1 MRLWALVE
9 CVNGKNVN
17 GKTHI
22 NGVKN
27 GNGSAAYTHI
37 NGTHLSEQASG
48 QALG

>member
-1 MRLWALVE
+1 
-9 CVNGKNVN
+9 VNEKNMN

-27 GNGSAAYTHI
+27 GNGGAAFAHR
-37 NGTHLSEQASG
+37 NGTRLSEQASG